1 MIGKNIVKIRK
12 EKGLTLSEL
21 AEKAD
26 VSKSYLSNIERHIK
40 QNPSIQVMEKIAT
53 VLDVDLNTLLEES
66 SPENNNKSKVQE
78 WNHFLNELK
87 ASGINQEQLREYR
100 SVLEFIKWKNNQNKG
115 LD

>member
-12 EKGLTLSEL
+12 EKGLTLSQL

-66 SPENNNKSKVQE
+66 LENNKSEVQE
-78 WNHFLNELK
+78 WIHFFNELK
-87 ASGINQEQLREYR
+87 ANGINQEQLREYQI
-100 SVLEFIKWKNNQNKG
+100 VFEFIKWKNNQNK
-115 LD
+115 